1 MFWDAMQ
8 LLQILMIM
16 YKDIWYRFCIKILMI
31 ALAVD
36 ILCPPSFFISFINSS
51 IMSARKCIFHFS
63 NPEACHMVYL
73 SFPHTAM
80 FGLDRS
86 YQSCH
91 LPSKSKWIDP
101 ILSTRLLFIVAGEL
115 KVWWSEGHLHCSRW
129 SVTPWQSTKSIFHHS
144 CRKEEDEFDAHGRVL
159 IQLFWKDKQNGLATV

>member
-8 LLQILMIM
+8 LLEILMIM

-91 LPSKSKWIDP
+91 LPSKSKWTWVNWPCLVNPAVVHCCRWAQGLMKWRSSPLFALICYAMAINKIYFP
-101 ILSTRLLFIVAGEL
+101 SQLS
-115 KVWWSEGHLHCSRW
+115 
-129 SVTPWQSTKSIFHHS
+129 
-144 CRKEEDEFDAHGRVL
+144 
-159 IQLFWKDKQNGLATV
+159 